1 MCIYRVSHDDG
12 LILSSEDNKA
22 LFKNKNN
29 KTIHHETICK
39 IYRYIHINIY
49 LY

>member
-1 MCIYRVSHDDG
+1 MCIYRVSHDDV
-12 LILSSEDNKA
+12 LILLSEDHKA
-22 LFKNKNN
+22 LFKNKKN
-29 KTIHHETICK
+29 KIIHHETTCK